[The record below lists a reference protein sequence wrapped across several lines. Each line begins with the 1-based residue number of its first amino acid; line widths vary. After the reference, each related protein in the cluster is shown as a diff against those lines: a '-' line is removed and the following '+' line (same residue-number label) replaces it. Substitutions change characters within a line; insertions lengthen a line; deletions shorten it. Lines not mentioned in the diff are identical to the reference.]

1 MARVRVLIADDQLL
15 FAEALEA
22 VLAMDERIEI
32 VGRAADGREAIE
44 LARTHRPDVVL
55 MDLSMPVLDGF
66 EATRTIREELNDTRV
81 VVLSGSAAAAD
92 VACARDAGAAAYM
105 TKDQIAQE
113 LVDAILDAAAG

>member
-22 VLAMDERIEI
+22 VLAMDDRIEI
-32 VGRAADGREAIE
+32 VGRAADGSEAIE

-66 EATRTIREELNDTRV
+66 EATRTIREELTDTRV

-92 VACARDAGAAAYM
+92 VARARDAGAAAYM

-113 LVDAILDAAAG
+113 LVTAILDAAEA

>member
-22 VLAMDERIEI
+22 VLAMDDRIEI
-32 VGRAADGREAIE
+32 VGRAADGSQAIE

-66 EATRTIREELNDTRV
+66 EATRTIREELSDTRV

-92 VACARDAGAAAYM
+92 VARARDAGAAAYM

-113 LVDAILDAAAG
+113 LVTAILDAAEA

>member
-32 VGRAADGREAIE
+32 VGRAANGSEAIE

-66 EATRTIREELNDTRV
+66 EATRAIREELSDTRV
-81 VVLSGSAAAAD
+81 VVLSGSAASAD
-92 VACARDAGAAAYM
+92 VARARDAGAAAYM

-113 LVDAILDAAAG
+113 LVSAILDAAGD

>member
-22 VLAMDERIEI
+22 VLAMDDRIEI
-32 VGRAADGREAIE
+32 VGRAADGSEAIE

-66 EATRTIREELNDTRV
+66 EATRTIREELSDTRV

-92 VACARDAGAAAYM
+92 VARARDAGAAAYM

-113 LVDAILDAAAG
+113 LVTAILDAAEA